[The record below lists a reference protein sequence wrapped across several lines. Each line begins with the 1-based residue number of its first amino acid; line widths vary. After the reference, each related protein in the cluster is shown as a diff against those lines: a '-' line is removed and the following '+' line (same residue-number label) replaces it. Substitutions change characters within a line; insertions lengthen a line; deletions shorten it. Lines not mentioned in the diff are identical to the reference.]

1 MKLSGLLPLI
11 HDIPAYRE
19 LVTAIRSKQGSN
31 KVAVLNAAKP
41 FLVACLYHDLRLPVL
56 VITAR
61 SDKARQLYDQLLTWC
76 GDRFSI
82 QLLPEPDALPYER
95 LTSDITTVQQRLRI
109 LSTLSKREPAP
120 LILTSAHALIRKT
133 IPAVDFASACHIL
146 KKGMA
151 FDWNQMLSRWV
162 SMGYELESAVEV
174 PGTISRRGG
183 IIDIYPPH
191 NDSPFRIELFG
202 DEVESIRLFDPAT
215 QRSLQQVP
223 EAFIVP
229 AKEMLLPER
238 GQGEEIIHQLALS
251 TLDVEA
257 RERIE
262 EEMTLLLQGQWFD
275 GMEFYAALFNRGSF
289 LDYLPPDSV
298 VILDEPNLVAAEVAE
313 LESQAAELRRG
324 KVERGQLPQD
334 FPTPYLTWP
343 ELMKGLGRL
352 ERQLSLEEWGDESH
366 RYHTGFAPAPDY
378 AGGVSAFIEEAKA
391 MISDGHRV
399 IVVSQQASRLSEL
412 FLEQDVIA
420 FPSADIEQLPRPG
433 SITLVQG
440 SLAEGWMAKQRVAPT
455 ALFSDA
461 EIFGFTKKRRIA
473 LKRPMRHEAFLSEF
487 SPGEYVVHIDHG
499 IAKFSGATKMSLD
512 GKEREYLILEYAEGD
527 RLYLPPDQ
535 VDRISRYIGP
545 RGYIPTLSRLGTQEW
560 LRAKQRVKQAAGDL
574 ARELVAIYATR
585 EVSTGFAFSADS
597 TWQQELEASFP
608 YIETPDQLEAVN
620 EVKQDMERPRPMDR
634 LICGD
639 VGYGKTEVALR
650 AAFKAVIDGMQ
661 VALLVPTTVLAQ
673 QHFTTFC
680 QRLGA
685 FPIRVEMLSRFRS
698 PEEQQEVI
706 AGLKSGAVDICIGT
720 HRLLQKDV
728 CFKNLG
734 LVIIDEEQRFGVA
747 HKERLKQLRKEV
759 DVLTLSAT
767 PIPRTLHMS
776 LTGIRDL
783 STMETPPEE
792 RLPIKSY
799 VAEYDERLIRE
810 AILRELE
817 RDGQVFFVHNRV
829 QSISAMAEKLIDLVP
844 EARIAVAHGQMPEE
858 ALESVMLDFTMGKID
873 VLVCTTI
880 IESGLDLPNVNTLIV
895 NDSDKLGLTQ
905 LYQLRGRVGRGATR
919 AYAYF
924 LYQRLKRLTDAAR
937 KRLRTIFEAT
947 ELGSGFRIAM
957 RDLEIRGA
965 GNLLGAEQSGHM
977 GIVGF
982 ELYCRLLAEAVEEL
996 KAEREGR
1003 AFSPRPQAP
1012 TIDLP
1017 LPAYIPEEYITDLAT
1032 RLALYQR
1039 LAKVSSSQEVEDIA
1053 HEFRDRFGAIP
1064 SPARN
1069 LLYLVRIKALGAQ
1082 AGIQAI
1088 STERNQVLLK
1098 LGQGVK
1104 VDRALLQRS
1113 LGGKLKV
1120 GTNQLRLDIRQL
1132 GSRWPEVLEEAL
1144 ETIAGNREL
1153 SSAEA
1158 KGAG

>member
-1 MKLSGLLPLI
+1 M
-11 HDIPAYRE
+11 
-19 LVTAIRSKQGSN
+19 
-31 KVAVLNAAKP
+31 
-41 FLVACLYHDLRLPVL
+41 
-56 VITAR
+56 
-61 SDKARQLYDQLLTWC
+61 
-76 GDRFSI
+76 
-82 QLLPEPDALPYER
+82 
-95 LTSDITTVQQRLRI
+95 
-109 LSTLSKREPAP
+109 
-120 LILTSAHALIRKT
+120 
-133 IPAVDFASACHIL
+133 
-146 KKGMA
+146 
-151 FDWNQMLSRWV
+151 
-162 SMGYELESAVEV
+162 
-174 PGTISRRGG
+174 
-183 IIDIYPPH
+183 
-191 NDSPFRIELFG
+191 
-202 DEVESIRLFDPAT
+202 
-215 QRSLQQVP
+215 
-223 EAFIVP
+223 
-229 AKEMLLPER
+229 
-238 GQGEEIIHQLALS
+238 
-251 TLDVEA
+251 
-257 RERIE
+257 
-262 EEMTLLLQGQWFD
+262 
-275 GMEFYAALFNRGSF
+275 
-289 LDYLPPDSV
+289 
-298 VILDEPNLVAAEVAE
+298 
-313 LESQAAELRRG
+313 
-324 KVERGQLPQD
+324 
-334 FPTPYLTWP
+334 
-343 ELMKGLGRL
+343 
-352 ERQLSLEEWGDESH
+352 
-366 RYHTGFAPAPDY
+366 GFATAPNHS
-378 AGGVSAFIEEAKA
+378 GRISAFIEDARA
-391 MISDGHRV
+391 MIRDGHRV

-420 FPSADIEQLPRPG
+420 SPLADIGQAPRPG
-433 SITLVQG
+433 SITLVRG
-440 SLAEGWMAKQRVAPT
+440 SLSQGWIAKQKVTPT

-473 LKRPMRHEAFLSEF
+473 QKRPMRHEAFLSEF

-499 IAKFSGATKMSLD
+499 IAKFSGVTKMSLD
-512 GKEREYLILEYAEGD
+512 GKERDYLILQYAEGD

-535 VDRISRYIGP
+535 LDRISRYIGP
-545 RGYIPTLSRLGTQEW
+545 GGYLPTLSRLGTQEW
-560 LRAKQRVKQAAGDL
+560 LRTKQRVKQAAGVL
-574 ARELVAIYATR
+574 ARELLAIHATR
-585 EVSTGFAFSADS
+585 ELSSGFAFSPDT

-620 EVKQDMERPRPMDR
+620 QVKEDMERPRPMDR

-650 AAFKAVIDGMQ
+650 AAFKAVMDGTQ

-673 QHFTTFC
+673 QHFNTFC

-698 PEEQQEVI
+698 PAEQHQI
-706 AGLKSGAVDICIGT
+706 ITGLKSGAVDICIGT

-747 HKERLKQLRKEV
+747 HKERLKQLKKEI

-783 STMETPPEE
+783 STMETAPDL

-799 VAEYDERLIRE
+799 VAEYDDRLIRE

-829 QSISAMAEKLIDLVP
+829 RSIPAVAEKLIRLVP

-858 ALESVMLDFTMGKID
+858 ALESVMLDFTMSKID

-924 LYQRLKRLTDAAR
+924 LYPKLKRLTVAAR

-965 GNLLGAEQSGHM
+965 GNLLGPEQSGHM
-977 GIVGF
+977 GAVGF

-1017 LPAYIPEEYITDLAT
+1017 LAAYIPTEYITDLGT

-1039 LAKVSSSQEVEDIA
+1039 LAKVSSAQEVKDIE
-1053 HEFRDRFGAIP
+1053 HEFRDRFGAVP
-1064 SPARN
+1064 SPTRN

-1088 STERNQVLLK
+1088 SMERNQVLLK
-1098 LGQGVK
+1098 LAQGVK
-1104 VDRALLQRS
+1104 VDRALWQRS
-1113 LGGKLKV
+1113 SGGKLKV
-1120 GTNQLRLDIRQL
+1120 GTNQLRLDIKQL
-1132 GSRWPEVLEEAL
+1132 GSRWPEVVEEVL
-1144 ETIAGNREL
+1144 RTTAGD
-1153 SSAEA
+1153 AG
-1158 KGAG
+1158 KGAAASYAKTEEVIWEGWHHGFRA